1 MKTSLDSA
9 YAIRDAQS
17 YVDYGKKR
25 TAIVRKNKKAIDA
38 TTDLLNRRMTGI
50 GTDDIDSGF
59 HVWPDV
65 NTHKGTVG
73 LTVSISVTTDSILEG
88 VVPQIL
94 KAMLDMECEAIAST
108 DTVNAAD
115 ARRHYQ
121 FKREA
126 SEHFLAISIGVD
138 VNIRETDTG
147 TCKKIQ
153 TGTKMVEVAEYKL
166 ECIGE

>member
-1 MKTSLDSA
+1 MKTSFSSA
-9 YAIRDAQS
+9 SAVHDAQ
-17 YVDYGKKR
+17 DYIDYSKKR
-25 TAIVRKNKKAIDA
+25 MAAVRKNRKAIDA
-38 TTDLLNRRMTGI
+38 TADLLNRRLAGVADDCASLFTWP
-50 GTDDIDSGF
+50 DIDAYA
-59 HVWPDV
+59 
-65 NTHKGTVG
+65 GTVKIDVAI
-73 LTVSISVTTDSILEG
+73 TVTTDSMLEG

-94 KAMLDMECEAIAST
+94 KAMLDMECEAIASK
-108 DTVNAAD
+108 DTVSSIE

-153 TGTKMVEVAEYKL
+153 TGTKMIEVAEYKL